1 MEFRYIGGPLRAGFE
16 NYVQLGQRKGMFD
29 PNYFVVATDQD
40 WRVKGSASGCFGLE
54 CNGDSF
60 SDQSGDIRAFVG

>member
-1 MEFRYIGGPLRAGFE
+1 
-16 NYVQLGQRKGMFD
+16 MFD
-29 PNYFVVATDQD
+29 PSYFVVATDRD
-40 WRVKGSASGCFGLE
+40 WKVKGSASGLLWGDDGLE

>member
-1 MEFRYIGGPLRAGFE
+1 
-16 NYVQLGQRKGMFD
+16 MFD
-29 PNYFVVATDQD
+29 PSYFVVATDRD